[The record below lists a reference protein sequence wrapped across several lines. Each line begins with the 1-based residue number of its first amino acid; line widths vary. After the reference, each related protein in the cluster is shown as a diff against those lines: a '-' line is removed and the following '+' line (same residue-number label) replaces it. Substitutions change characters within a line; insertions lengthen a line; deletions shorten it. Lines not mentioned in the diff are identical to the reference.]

1 MRAFSL
7 TSVQGIQSY
16 LEVVLARQKL
26 LQSSKVKD
34 VPQHVSVGLHRVYD
48 FHCTNQ
54 KQNSIHH
61 QGKRMLTKYINTLTI
76 RLSQRIKTI
85 CVIVPAKNISG
96 QSYN

>member
-34 VPQHVSVGLHRVYD
+34 VPQHVSV
-48 FHCTNQ
+48 
-54 KQNSIHH
+54 
-61 QGKRMLTKYINTLTI
+61 
-76 RLSQRIKTI
+76 
-85 CVIVPAKNISG
+85 
-96 QSYN
+96 

>member
-61 QGKRMLTKYINTLTI
+61 HTLTI
-76 RLSQRIKTI
+76 RLSQRKKTI

>member
-48 FHCTNQ
+48 FHCAPPQIKNKTL
-54 KQNSIHH
+54 SI
-61 QGKRMLTKYINTLTI
+61 I
-76 RLSQRIKTI
+76 RERE
-85 CVIVPAKNISG
+85 C
-96 QSYN
+96 

>member
-61 QGKRMLTKYINTLTI
+61 QGKRYINTLTM
-76 RLSQRIKTI
+76 RLSQRKKTI